1 MKTVIICKAEPLANQ
16 EPIPVTI
23 IIDGDLPD
31 FEALRKEYKSLDF
44 RELSQYY
51 QDQAELLINALYNS
65 LPQGT
70 FDRLGIEFMKKK
82 VSLYRG
88 VTNG

>member
-1 MKTVIICKAEPLANQ
+1 MKTIYLCKFEPLHDK
-16 EPIPVTI
+16 EPEPVTI
-23 IIDGDLPD
+23 IINSKLPTFESFADCTALQQSND
-31 FEALRKEYKSLDF
+31 FFEKEARV
-44 RELSQYY
+44 
-51 QDQAELLINALYNS
+51 LIDALYNS

-88 VTNG
+88 KTGG